1 MVITYEGVEFI
12 KITHGDTTI
21 ACNPIS
27 KESKFKGSNFGAD
40 VALITTNHPD
50 MNGVESV
57 TRNNKEPFVVSGPG
71 EYEVDGFFIRGF
83 ASKTTYG
90 EVERINTIYTFEL
103 DSIRVGFLGALGD
116 GELSGEIKEMMGSI
130 DVLFVPIGGQ
140 GVLDS
145 AEAYKLAVKREA
157 SIIIPIHFGSVGDKG
172 ALKQFLE
179 EGSSEDTKPIDKL
192 TIKRRDVEGKKGE
205 IVVLKAQN

>member
-1 MVITYEGVEFI
+1 MVITYEGVEFV

-40 VALITTNHPD
+40 VAIISLNHPD
-50 MNGVESV
+50 MNGADAV
-57 TRNNKEPFVVSGPG
+57 TRKEKEPFVVSGPG

-83 ASKTTYG
+83 ASKSTYG
-90 EVERINTIYTFEL
+90 GVERINTIYTFEL

-116 GELSGEIKEMMGSI
+116 TDLSGEVKELMGSV
-130 DVLFVPIGGQ
+130 DVLFVPIGGE
-140 GVLDS
+140 GVLDAS
-145 AEAYKLAVKREA
+145 EAYKLAVKREP
-157 SIIIPIHFGSVGDKG
+157 SIIIPIHFGQVGDKT

-179 EGSSEDTKPIDKL
+179 EGSSEDVKPVEKL
-192 TIKRRDVEGKKGE
+192 TIKRRDVDGKQGE
-205 IVVLKAQN
+205 IVVLKSQN